1 MAIYNSESNEALS
14 LEGVHL
20 YHFPMS
26 SCSQRVRFGLAEKGV
41 TWESH
46 ILDMRADEHLTPRYK
61 AINPNAVVPTLV
73 YDGQVVLES
82 NDILFYLDEIFEG
95 PSLVSP
101 DEADQDIGHSLIDL
115 SSDNQNALKTMTH
128 ELLFRGSLVFTPEDL
143 EAKAKAGAKEESLA
157 FMTDFAE
164 NGEAWLARFKQACDE
179 MNAALAQLEARLTES
194 PWLTGADFGLVDIS
208 WSVNLFRLRLC
219 KFDLGAYPKLNQWA
233 DQVHERPAF
242 KSAVS
247 EYKV

>member
-41 TWESH
+41 AWESH

-73 YDGQVVLES
+73 HDGQVILES

-95 PSLVSP
+95 PSLVSA
-101 DEADQDIGHSLIDL
+101 DVKDQDIAHALIDL
-115 SSDNQNALKTMTH
+115 SSDNQIALKTLTH
-128 ELLFRGSLVFTPEDL
+128 ELLFRDSLVFTPEDL
-143 EAKAKAGAKEESLA
+143 DAKAKAGAFDESLA
-157 FMTDFAE
+157 FMKDFAE
-164 NGEAWLARFKQACDE
+164 NGEAWQARVTQASAD
-179 MNAALAQLEARLTES
+179 MNAALAQLEARLTDS
-194 PWLTGADFGLVDIS
+194 VWLTGPEFGVVDIS

-219 KFDLGAYPKLNQWA
+219 KYDLEAYPRVNQWA
-233 DQVHERPAF
+233 DQVLERPAF
-242 KSAVS
+242 KAAVS
-247 EYKV
+247 EYKP